1 MSLHR
6 EWFTQLVAA
15 HGQKKL
21 WSPAEWM
28 PHISQDLL
36 VLQQKG
42 PPCPITSYHNVYWTS
57 CNSCW
62 PKLFQESWV
71 QVRIHSVILLPQR
84 RLISPSS
91 ETLGI
96 FSGVLC
102 LQTAVCFRGGWS
114 HIWSQKMCFGW
125 ILVSGAQPFPS
136 YAALKFDIPGWAGS
150 SVAQH
155 LLSINNTFSSVPIME
170 K

>member
-21 WSPAEWM
+21 WSPAEWT

-36 VLQQKG
+36 VLQQTG
-42 PPCPITSYHNVYWTS
+42 PPSPITSYHNVYWTS

-62 PKLFQESWV
+62 PKLFQESSV

-91 ETLGI
+91 ENIGDFFRCPLLADSRVLQGRLKPYLIAEDVFWLDLGKWC
-96 FSGVLC
+96 S
-102 LQTAVCFRGGWS
+102 A
-114 HIWSQKMCFGW
+114 
-125 ILVSGAQPFPS
+125 FPS

-150 SVAQH
+150 SMVQH